1 MDLSQYTVQSSGTL
15 LDAAQ
20 AIAANRSRCVIVMS
34 GDKAVGV
41 ISEGDLV
48 RALLR
53 GIDIYAPMQSFTH
66 HGIAFMHERDM
77 AKALDLFR
85 KRGIS
90 LIPILNHEF
99 GLEDVITLQ
108 QLLDQVKLAEPGSA
122 A

>member
-1 MDLSQYTVQSSGTL
+1 MDLSQYTVESSGTL

-34 GDKAVGV
+34 GGKAVGV

-53 GIDIYAPMQSFTH
+53 GTDIYSPMQSFIH
-66 HGIAFMHERDM
+66 HGISFLSERDM
-77 AKALDLFR
+77 AQALELFR
-85 KRGIS
+85 TRGIS
-90 LIPILNHEF
+90 LIPILNDEL

-108 QLLDQVKLAEPGSA
+108 QLLAQVKLVAPGSA

>member
-1 MDLSQYTVQSSGTL
+1 MDLSQYTVESSGTL

-34 GDKAVGV
+34 GGKAVGV

-53 GIDIYAPMQSFTH
+53 GTDISSPMQPFIH
-66 HGIAFMHERDM
+66 HGISFLSKRDM
-77 AKALDLFR
+77 AQALELFGT
-85 KRGIS
+85 RGIS
-90 LIPILNHEF
+90 LIPILNAEL

-108 QLLDQVKLAEPGSA
+108 QLLAQVKLVDSGGA

>member
-1 MDLSQYTVQSSGTL
+1 MDLSQYTIESSGTL

-20 AIAANRSRCVIVMS
+20 AIAANRSRCVIVMN
-34 GDKAVGV
+34 GGKAVGV

-53 GIDIYAPMQSFTH
+53 GTDIYSPMQPFIH
-66 HGIAFMHERDM
+66 HGISFLPKRDM
-77 AKALDLFR
+77 TQALELFR
-85 KRGIS
+85 TRGIS
-90 LIPILNHEF
+90 LIPILNDEL

-108 QLLDQVKLAEPGSA
+108 QLLSQVKLVESGSA

>member
-1 MDLSQYTVQSSGTL
+1 MDLSKYTVESSGTL

-34 GDKAVGV
+34 GGRAVGV

-53 GIDIYAPMQSFTH
+53 GTDIYSPMQSFIH
-66 HGIAFMHERDM
+66 HGISFLPERDM
-77 AKALDLFR
+77 AQALELFR
-85 KRGIS
+85 TRGIS
-90 LIPILNHEF
+90 LIPILNDEL

-108 QLLDQVKLAEPGSA
+108 QLLAQVKLVEPRSA
-122 A
+122 D

>member
-1 MDLSQYTVQSSGTL
+1 MELSQYTVESSGTL

-34 GDKAVGV
+34 GSKAVGI

-53 GIDIYAPMQSFTH
+53 GVDLYSPMQSFIH
-66 HGIAFMHERDM
+66 HGISFLPDRDM
-77 AKALDLFR
+77 ALALELFR
-85 KRGIS
+85 TRGIS
-90 LIPILNHEF
+90 LIPILNNQL

-108 QLLDQVKLAEPGSA
+108 QLLAQVKLVDPGYTA
-122 A
+122 

>member
-1 MDLSQYTVQSSGTL
+1 MDLSQYTVESSGTL

-34 GDKAVGV
+34 GGKAVGV

-53 GIDIYAPMQSFTH
+53 GTDIYSPMQPFIH
-66 HGIAFMHERDM
+66 HGISFLPMRDM
-77 AKALDLFR
+77 GQALELFR
-85 KRGIS
+85 TRGIS
-90 LIPILNHEF
+90 LIPILNDEL

-108 QLLDQVKLAEPGSA
+108 QLLNQVKLVEPGSA
-122 A
+122 V

>member
-1 MDLSQYTVQSSGTL
+1 MDLCQYTVESNGTL
-15 LDAAQ
+15 LDVAQ

-34 GDKAVGV
+34 GGKAVGV

-53 GIDIYAPMQSFTH
+53 GTDIYSPMQSFIH
-66 HGIAFMHERDM
+66 HGISFLPERDM
-77 AKALDLFR
+77 AQALEMFR
-85 KRGIS
+85 TRGIS
-90 LIPILNHEF
+90 LIPILSDEL

-108 QLLDQVKLAEPGSA
+108 QLLAQVKLVEPGSA

>member
-1 MDLSQYTVQSSGTL
+1 MDLSQYTVESSGTL

-34 GDKAVGV
+34 GGKAVGV

-53 GIDIYAPMQSFTH
+53 GTDIYSPMQSFIH
-66 HGIAFMHERDM
+66 HGISFLAKRDM
-77 AKALDLFR
+77 AQALELFR
-85 KRGIS
+85 TRGIS
-90 LIPILNHEF
+90 LIPILNEEL

-108 QLLDQVKLAEPGSA
+108 QLLAQVKLVEPESTA
-122 A
+122 

>member
-1 MDLSQYTVQSSGTL
+1 MDLNQYTIESSGTL

-20 AIAANRSRCVIVMS
+20 AISANRSRCVIVMS
-34 GDKAVGV
+34 AGKAVGV

-53 GIDIYAPMQSFTH
+53 GTDIYSPMQPFIH
-66 HGIAFMHERDM
+66 HGISFLPKRDM
-77 AKALDLFR
+77 TQALELFR
-85 KRGIS
+85 TRGIS
-90 LIPILNHEF
+90 LIPILNDEL

-108 QLLDQVKLAEPGSA
+108 QLLSKVKLIDAGSA

>member
-1 MDLSQYTVQSSGTL
+1 MDLNQYIIESNGTL

-20 AIAANRSRCVIVMS
+20 AISANRSRCVIVMS
-34 GDKAVGV
+34 AGKAVGV

-53 GIDIYAPMQSFTH
+53 GTDIYSPMQPFIH
-66 HGIAFMHERDM
+66 HGISFLPKRDM
-77 AKALDLFR
+77 AQALELFR
-85 KRGIS
+85 TRGIS
-90 LIPILNHEF
+90 LIPILNDEL

-108 QLLDQVKLAEPGSA
+108 QLLSQVKLIDAGSA

>member
-1 MDLSQYTVQSSGTL
+1 MSQYTIESNGTL

-34 GDKAVGV
+34 GGKAVGV
-41 ISEGDLV
+41 ISEGDLM

-53 GIDIYAPMQSFTH
+53 GTDIYSPMQPFIH
-66 HGIAFMHERDM
+66 HGISFLPQRDM
-77 AKALDLFR
+77 AQALELFR
-85 KRGIS
+85 TRGIS
-90 LIPILNHEF
+90 LIPILNDEL

-108 QLLDQVKLAEPGSA
+108 QLLNQVELVGSGSA

>member
-1 MDLSQYTVQSSGTL
+1 MELSQYTIESSGTL

-34 GDKAVGV
+34 GGKAVGV
-41 ISEGDLV
+41 VSEGDLV

-53 GIDIYAPMQSFTH
+53 GTDIYSPMQPFIH
-66 HGIAFMHERDM
+66 HGISFLSKRDM
-77 AKALDLFR
+77 GKALDLFR
-85 KRGIS
+85 SRGIS
-90 LIPILNHEF
+90 LIPVLNEEL

-108 QLLDQVKLAEPGSA
+108 QLLASVTLVESEGA

>member
-1 MDLSQYTVQSSGTL
+1 MDLSKYTVESSGTL

-34 GDKAVGV
+34 GGRAVGV

-53 GIDIYAPMQSFTH
+53 GTDIYSPMQSFIH
-66 HGIAFMHERDM
+66 HGISFLPERDM
-77 AKALDLFR
+77 AQALELFR
-85 KRGIS
+85 TRGIS
-90 LIPILNHEF
+90 LIPILNDEL
-99 GLEDVITLQ
+99 GLADVITLQ
-108 QLLDQVKLAEPGSA
+108 QLLNQVELVGSGSA